1 MENLGSLLQYFN
13 DGVSDSAILFILV
26 LIDTTLAVS
35 YQIKQRQHLLS
46 STLLAG
52 LLRNFVLCFMPFLVA
67 DIAKYHPRSDTLYQ
81 FVAAVLSLYI
91 GYAIIQSILAYT
103 DLWGVK
109 YPDWLKKWLENEI
122 EDKTKKSESDKD
134 TDENVGSNSKKQ
146 LDDQSKEG
154 KK

>member
-1 MENLGSLLQYFN
+1 MENLNSLLQYFN

-26 LIDTTLAVS
+26 LIDTTLAIS

-67 DIAKYHPRSDTLYQ
+67 GVAKYHPRSDTLYQ
-81 FVAAVLSLYI
+81 FVAAVLSIYI

-103 DLWGVK
+103 NLWGLK
-109 YPDWLKKWLENEI
+109 YPDWLKEWLNNEI
-122 EDKTKKSESDKD
+122 KDKTKK
-134 TDENVGSNSKKQ
+134 TNVTKEVDGNAGSSANQQ
-146 LDDQSKEG
+146 LDDKPKDG

>member
-1 MENLGSLLQYFN
+1 MENLNNLLQYFN

-26 LIDTTLAVS
+26 LIDTTLAIS

-67 DIAKYHPRSDTLYQ
+67 GIAKYHPRSDTLYQ
-81 FVAAVLSLYI
+81 FVAAVLSIYI

-103 DLWGVK
+103 NLWGVK
-109 YPDWLKKWLENEI
+109 YPDWLKDWLNNEI
-122 EDKTKKSESDKD
+122 KDKTKKSKD
-134 TDENVGSNSKKQ
+134 VDENVGSNSNSKM
-146 LDDQSKEG
+146 DDKSKDG
-154 KK
+154 KE

>member
-1 MENLGSLLQYFN
+1 MENLNSLLQYFN

-26 LIDTTLAVS
+26 LIDTTLAIS

-67 DIAKYHPRSDTLYQ
+67 GIAKYHPRSDTLYQ
-81 FVAAVLSLYI
+81 FVAAVLSIYI

-103 DLWGVK
+103 NLWGVK
-109 YPDWLKKWLENEI
+109 YPDWLKDWLNNEI
-122 EDKTKKSESDKD
+122 KDKTKKSNSDKGV
-134 TDENVGSNSKKQ
+134 DENVKSDSDSK
-146 LDDQSKEG
+146 LDDKPKDGQK
-154 KK
+154 

>member
-1 MENLGSLLQYFN
+1 MENLNNLLQYFN

-26 LIDTTLAVS
+26 LIDTTLAIS

-67 DIAKYHPRSDTLYQ
+67 GIAKYHPRSDTLYQ
-81 FVAAVLSLYI
+81 FVAAVLSIYI

-103 DLWGVK
+103 NLWGVK
-109 YPDWLKKWLENEI
+109 YPDWLKDWLNNEI
-122 EDKTKKSESDKD
+122 KDKTKKSKD
-134 TDENVGSNSKKQ
+134 VDENVGSNSNSK
-146 LDDQSKEG
+146 LDGKSKDG
-154 KK
+154 KE

>member
-1 MENLGSLLQYFN
+1 MENLNNILQYFN

-26 LIDTTLAVS
+26 LIDTTLAIS

-67 DIAKYHPRSDTLYQ
+67 GVAKYHPRSDTLYQ
-81 FVAAVLSLYI
+81 FVAAVLSIYI

-109 YPDWLKKWLENEI
+109 YPVWLKNWLENEI
-122 EDKTKKSESDKD
+122 KDKTKKSTKD
-134 TDENVGSNSKKQ
+134 VDENAITNTNPK
-146 LDDQSKEG
+146 LDDKPKDGKE
-154 KK
+154 

>member
-1 MENLGSLLQYFN
+1 MENLSNLLQYFN

-52 LLRNFVLCFMPFLVA
+52 LLRNFVLCFMPLAVA
-67 DIAKYHPRSDTLYQ
+67 GIAKYHPRSDTLYQ
-81 FVAAVLSLYI
+81 FVAAMLSIYI

-103 DLWGVK
+103 NLWGVK
-109 YPDWLKKWLENEI
+109 YPDWLKSWLQNEI
-122 EDKTKKSESDKD
+122 QDKTKKSEDVDGNAK
-134 TDENVGSNSKKQ
+134 SNANPK

-154 KK
+154 QK

>member
-1 MENLGSLLQYFN
+1 MENLNNILQYFN

-67 DIAKYHPRSDTLYQ
+67 GISKYHPRSDALYQ
-81 FVAAVLSLYI
+81 FVAAILSLYI

-109 YPDWLKKWLENEI
+109 YPEWLKNWLENEI
-122 EDKTKKSESDKD
+122 EDKTKKSNNKD
-134 TDENVGSNSKKQ
+134 VDENAGSSSNQQ
-146 LDDQSKEG
+146 LDDKSKDAE
-154 KK
+154 K

>member
-1 MENLGSLLQYFN
+1 MENLNNLLQYFN

-26 LIDTTLAVS
+26 LIDTTLAIS

-67 DIAKYHPRSDTLYQ
+67 GVAKYHPRSDTLYQ
-81 FVAAVLSLYI
+81 FVAAVLSIYI

-103 DLWGVK
+103 NLWGVD
-109 YPDWLKKWLENEI
+109 YPDWLKDWLNNEI
-122 EDKTKKSESDKD
+122 KDKTKKSREVDDKNAN
-134 TDENVGSNSKKQ
+134 TNANQK
-146 LDDQSKEG
+146 LDDKLEDGQK
-154 KK
+154 

>member
-1 MENLGSLLQYFN
+1 MENLNNILQYFN

-26 LIDTTLAVS
+26 LIDTTLAIS

-67 DIAKYHPRSDTLYQ
+67 GVAKYHPRSDTLYQ
-81 FVAAVLSLYI
+81 FVAAVLSIYI

-103 DLWGVK
+103 NLWGVK
-109 YPDWLKKWLENEI
+109 YPDWLKDWLNNEI
-122 EDKTKKSESDKD
+122 KDKTKKSNSDKGV
-134 TDENVGSNSKKQ
+134 DENVKSDADSK
-146 LDDQSKEG
+146 LDDKSKDG
-154 KK
+154 QK

>member
-1 MENLGSLLQYFN
+1 MENLNSLLQYFN

-52 LLRNFVLCFMPFLVA
+52 LLRNVVLCFMPSLVA
-67 DIAKYHPRSDTLYQ
+67 GVSNYHPRSDALYQ
-81 FVAAVLSLYI
+81 FVAAVLSIYI

-103 DLWGVK
+103 NLWGVK
-109 YPDWLKKWLENEI
+109 YPDWLKDWLTSEI
-122 EDKTKKSESDKD
+122 QDKTKKTDKD
-134 TDENVGSNSKKQ
+134 TDENVGSNSNQQ
-146 LDDQSKEG
+146 LDDKSSDG

>member
-1 MENLGSLLQYFN
+1 MENLNNILQYFN

-67 DIAKYHPRSDTLYQ
+67 DVAKYHPRSDMLYQ
-81 FVAAVLSLYI
+81 FVAAILSLYI
-91 GYAIIQSILAYT
+91 GYAIVQSILAYT

-122 EDKTKKSESDKD
+122 QDKTKKTDKGVDGNDGSSSNQQMDDKPSD
-134 TDENVGSNSKKQ
+134 
-146 LDDQSKEG
+146 G

>member
-1 MENLGSLLQYFN
+1 MENLNNILQYFN

-67 DIAKYHPRSDTLYQ
+67 GIAKYHPRSDTLYQ
-81 FVAAVLSLYI
+81 FVAAILSLYI

-109 YPDWLKKWLENEI
+109 YPDWLKSWLESEI
-122 EDKTKKSESDKD
+122 EDKTKKSNKD
-134 TDENVGSNSKKQ
+134 VDENAITDTNPK